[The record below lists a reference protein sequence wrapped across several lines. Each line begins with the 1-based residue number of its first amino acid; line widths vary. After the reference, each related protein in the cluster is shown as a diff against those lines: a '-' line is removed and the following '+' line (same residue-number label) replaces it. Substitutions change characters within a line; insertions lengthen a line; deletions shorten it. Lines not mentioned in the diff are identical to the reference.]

1 MADQTEKENILA
13 SEDWRKVPL
22 DSEKHGI
29 VEKARLSEVLFKSLQ
44 SSTIEQ
50 NKLIGLINTTKGQLK
65 LRKLQGLVAVL
76 KSLSVPSQYETEFTT
91 NGRWK
96 GYLPFELAFDIYAD
110 FVYTS
115 NREYVTL
122 EQQKNQFRE
131 DLLHPEHGLCVYIF
145 KCQERVLV
153 ILQSDEVELSGLLN
167 VSLYTSFIL
176 YSAFVGRPQGVQ
188 AFSQLLWRWLTIQ
201 YLHSVKDI
209 NNGTNNIVSFLYV
222 HFGFSAAIK
231 R

>member
-13 SEDWRKVPL
+13 SEDWRTVPL

-50 NKLIGLINTTKGQLK
+50 NRNKLLGLINITKGQLK

-76 KSLSVPSQYETEFTT
+76 ESLSVPSQYVTEFTT

-115 NREYVTL
+115 NREYVAL

-131 DLLHPEHGLCVYIF
+131 DLLHSERGLCVYIF
-145 KCQERVLV
+145 KCQERVFV
-153 ILQSDEVELSGLLN
+153 ILQSDQVELSGLLN
-167 VSLYTSFIL
+167 VSLYSSFIL
-176 YSAFVGRPQGVQ
+176 YSAFIGFDSLVTPK
-188 AFSQLLWRWLTIQ
+188 ATIGSPNFH
-201 YLHSVKDI
+201 LSCFDD
-209 NNGTNNIVSFLYV
+209 G
-222 HFGFSAAIK
+222 
-231 R
+231 